1 MSKNN
6 QNNQNEIKV
15 LGQGTY
21 GCAVE
26 PHRKCGRQQE
36 VSNGFLS
43 KIQLNNKTTENEIAI
58 GKKIAQYTD
67 KFAPITGS
75 CPLTSG
81 KIQRDILKKCDK
93 LDKTKEAMITSK
105 IRYVGKETLDTFLQN
120 IISMKSKDKSTKYLK
135 QIINKHLFLLES
147 LEVLNRENVLHLDIK
162 SDNIMIDDRT
172 QNPIIIDFGISYDAS
187 KLQIEEYKKTTEP
200 FGIIIDYYTPWCF
213 EIILLTHI
221 SRYLMGKKDG
231 KSLIID
237 AEKEKR
243 VITSDEIAKLKS
255 ETLEKFIKK
264 NTILQ
269 MSIFTD
275 AEKQEYLSRLQNM
288 INGFEGKTWTEI
300 WNIIIATK
308 DTWDNYGLSVM
319 ILSELKISGLIQ
331 ISENN
336 TKNNTKNYTKNSF
349 NDYIQVLKNILLGI
363 NNTPKET
370 IIKIKEIF
378 KKVEKKGYIKVAGEL
393 EHVFANEK
401 ILSTMGVKR
410 NAVKEKTIIEK
421 DMLTQKLK
429 AKTI

>member
-6 QNNQNEIKV
+6 QNVIKV

-21 GCAVE
+21 GCAVK
-26 PHRKCGRQQE
+26 PHIKCGSQEE
-36 VSNGFLS
+36 VSKGFLS
-43 KIQLNNKTTENEIAI
+43 KIQPNNKTTENEIAI
-58 GKKIAQYTD
+58 GEKLARYTD
-67 KFAPITGS
+67 RFAPITDS

-81 KIQRDILKKCDK
+81 KIQRDILNKCDK
-93 LDKTKEAMITSK
+93 LDKTNDAMSISK
-105 IRYVGKETLDTFLQN
+105 VRYVGKETLDIFFQN
-120 IISMKSKDKSTKYLK
+120 IISMNSKDNSTKYLK
-135 QIINKHLFLLES
+135 QVINKHLFLLES

-162 SDNIMIDDRT
+162 SDNIMIDDTTKR
-172 QNPIIIDFGISYDAS
+172 PIIIDFGISYDAS

-221 SRYLMGKKDG
+221 SRYLIGKKDG

-275 AEKQEYLSRLQNM
+275 AEKQEYLSRLQDM
-288 INGFEGKTWTEI
+288 INGFEGQNWTQI
-300 WNIIIATK
+300 WNLIIATK
-308 DTWDNYGLSVM
+308 YTWDNYALSVL
-319 ILSELKISGLIQ
+319 ILSELELSGLIQ
-331 ISENN
+331 IS
-336 TKNNTKNYTKNSF
+336 KNNTKTNPKNSF

-370 IIKIKEIF
+370 IIKITKLF
-378 KKVEKKGYIKVAGEL
+378 GNVKKKDYTKVAGEL
-393 EHVFANEK
+393 EHVFKDKN
-401 ILSTMGVKR
+401 ILYTMGVKR
-410 NAVKEKTIIEK
+410 
-421 DMLTQKLK
+421 K
-429 AKTI
+429 AKTEITMIEKYMLIKK

>member
-26 PHRKCGRQQE
+26 PHRECGRQGQ

-43 KIQLNNKTTENEIAI
+43 KIQPNNKTTDNEIVI
-58 GKKIAQYTD
+58 GEKLSRYTD
-67 KFAPITGS
+67 KFAPIINA
-75 CPLTSG
+75 CPLTTG
-81 KIQRDILKKCDK
+81 KIQQDILKKCDK

-162 SDNIMIDDRT
+162 SDNIMIDDTTKR
-172 QNPIIIDFGISYDAS
+172 PIIIDFGISYDAS

-221 SRYLMGKKDG
+221 SRYLIGKKDG

-243 VITSDEIAKLKS
+243 KITSDEIAKLKS

-319 ILSELKISGLIQ
+319 ILSELQISGLIQ

-336 TKNNTKNYTKNSF
+336 TKNSF

-370 IIKIKEIF
+370 IIKITKLF
-378 KKVEKKGYIKVAGEL
+378 GNMKKKDYTKVAGEL
-393 EHVFANEK
+393 EHVFKDKN
-401 ILSTMGVKR
+401 ILYTMGVKR